1 MISAANL
8 HRTLQRLTKSLLV
21 ICVLLLAVG
30 PVADSVMCGLES
42 GGVGSAELI
51 ADLDGGDDRD
61 PPTTDHAI
69 CAHGHCH
76 HPVPLTGSTEV
87 HAAAVLYAQ
96 ADQPVLLALEP
107 SSTSPSSLKR
117 PPRV

>member
-1 MISAANL
+1 M
-8 HRTLQRLTKSLLV
+8 LQRLTKSLMV

-42 GGVGSAELI
+42 GGVGSSELI
-51 ADLDGGDDRD
+51 ADLGGDDDRD

-76 HPVPLTGSTEV
+76 HSVPLTGSPEV
-87 HAAAVLYAQ
+87 HTAANLYAE
-96 ADQPVLLALEP
+96 ADQPLLLALQP
-107 SSTSPSSLKR
+107 PSTSPPSLKR